1 MGKTISVVLPDN
13 INTASRASKEI
24 QTLKMDGYI
33 INLIYMPPAYAYED
47 MRNTNVS
54 KFIRIRLLSRNLP
67 KKAFFLVIKLTEFF
81 LQTFFS
87 LVKQRPDVILCH
99 DLLPLIPCFLYS
111 KLFFKKLIYD
121 SHEIHREILNP
132 LRPIIFWNSI
142 ETYIINHSKITFI
155 TDYHRLKYMVEKAG
169 IQSDK
174 ITTLYNYPYL
184 GELKNVGK
192 RLANLNQSMHKVIYT
207 GIIMPGRYIDDIVRS
222 IPYWQLNSDFYLIG
236 DGGSE
241 YINEL
246 NEIASGLGVSG
257 RVHFLGAVKWD
268 ELVDFIDESA
278 VAFAFYKDNCLNN
291 YYCSPNKLYE
301 ALSSG
306 TPVIGTKNPMILEVL
321 DKLDFGICLD
331 FKAINPKAIGEAVNS
346 IILKNYSKDYKLK
359 VKKQIID
366 KYSWESQESTFL
378 YMFNQVLK

>member
-81 LQTFFS
+81 LQTFFG

-155 TDYHRLKYMVEKAG
+155 TDHHRLKYMVEKAG

-246 NEIASGLGVSG
+246 NEIASGLGISG
-257 RVHFLGAVKWD
+257 RVHFLGAVRWD

-306 TPVIGTKNPMILEVL
+306 TPVIGTKNPMISEVL

-331 FKAINPKAIGEAVNS
+331 FKAINPKVIGEAVNS

>member
-67 KKAFFLVIKLTEFF
+67 KKAFFLGIKLTEFF
-81 LQTFFS
+81 LQTFFG
-87 LVKQRPDVILCH
+87 LVKQRPDVIFCH

-155 TDYHRLKYMVEKAG
+155 TDHHRLKYMVEKAG

-257 RVHFLGAVKWD
+257 RVHFLGAVRWD

-306 TPVIGTKNPMILEVL
+306 TPVIGTKNPMISEVL

-331 FKAINPKAIGEAVNS
+331 FKAINPKVIGEAVNS